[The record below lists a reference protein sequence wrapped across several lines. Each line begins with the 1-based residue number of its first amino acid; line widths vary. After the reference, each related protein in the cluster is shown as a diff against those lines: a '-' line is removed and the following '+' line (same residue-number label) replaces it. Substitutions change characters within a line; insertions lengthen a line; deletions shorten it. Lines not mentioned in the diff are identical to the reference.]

1 MILDLEGQKD
11 LSKLVQTSDI
21 PTSENK
27 AYLSPV
33 EVFGFV
39 GEKLGRAFDP
49 VLVSREETANQD
61 VAATI
66 PKSYLSLIAFA
77 VVAFIVY
84 SIVRK

>member
-39 GEKLGRAFDP
+39 GEKLGRAFNP
-49 VLVSREETANQD
+49 VLVAREETANQD
-61 VAATI
+61 VAAV

>member
-1 MILDLEGQKD
+1 MIVDLEGQKD

-33 EVFGFV
+33 EIFGFV

-49 VLVSREETANQD
+49 VLVSREETATQD
-61 VAATI
+61 VTTV
-66 PKSYLSLIAFA
+66 PKSYLSLIAF
-77 VVAFIVY
+77 VVIGFIVY